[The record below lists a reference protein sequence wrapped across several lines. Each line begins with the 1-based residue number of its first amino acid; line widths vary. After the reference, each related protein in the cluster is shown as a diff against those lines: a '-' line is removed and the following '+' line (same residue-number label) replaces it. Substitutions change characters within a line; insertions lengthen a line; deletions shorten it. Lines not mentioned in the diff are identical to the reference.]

1 MKYLMPLLFGAILLT
16 GCGRDESGQ
25 TSRHSVYVT
34 TPQAASADGQARLL
48 SGVVEEANGI
58 SIGFK
63 TPGQIARLY
72 VKEGDYVR
80 AGQLLAQLD
89 DADYKLGVEALQI
102 QYDQLSEEVGR
113 AKRLFEKNSMSANDF
128 EKASAGLRQLGVQL
142 EANKNKLAYTR
153 LYAPASG
160 YIQSVNFSRSEMVDA
175 GTAVFNLLDVSGM
188 EVVVNIPASLY
199 SASARTAA
207 YACRRQG
214 LKDGAWVP
222 CRFISLVP
230 KADSN
235 QLYRMRLSVDRADAG
250 QLTSGTNVEV
260 SMSLAGASA
269 ESTAVQV
276 PVSALFRTPAGEESV
291 WVVSPDSTVTRRT
304 VTVDRSVAGARTVG
318 VTSGLKADER
328 IVRAGVGAL
337 TEGEKVDIIA
347 EPSATNPGGLL

>member
-1 MKYLMPLLFGAILLT
+1 MKYLLPLLFGAMLLA
-16 GCGRDESGQ
+16 GCGRNESGQ

-34 TPQAASADGQARLL
+34 TPQSASADGRVRLL

-63 TPGQIARLY
+63 TPGQITKLY
-72 VKEGDYVR
+72 VKEGDYVH

-102 QYDQLSEEVGR
+102 QYDQLTEEVGR

-142 EANKNKLAYTR
+142 EVNKNKLAYTK
-153 LYAPASG
+153 LYAPTPG

-199 SASARTAA
+199 SPSARTAA
-207 YACRRQG
+207 YACRPQG
-214 LKDGAWVP
+214 LKDGGWVP

-235 QLYRMRLSVDRADAG
+235 QLYRMRLSVDRANTG
-250 QLTSGTNVEV
+250 LLTSGTNVEV
-260 SMSLAGASA
+260 SMTLGTGNT
-269 ESTAVQV
+269 EDTAVQV
-276 PVSALFRTPAGEESV
+276 PVSALFRTPEGEESV
-291 WVVSPDSTVTRRT
+291 WVVSADSTVTRRA
-304 VTVDRSVAGARTVG
+304 VTVDHSVAGAKTVG

-347 EPSATNPGGLL
+347 EPSATNVGGLL